1 MPSLQTARRASN
13 AKNNGTKTIGQIY
26 KEQSNFAMEQTWNSD
41 PQAKIAYIY
50 DYFHD
55 DFLTKYDKDGVTPL
69 FNYTLKD
76 GMTYENT
83 NKTKVD
89 AKFIVKSYQSMD
101 KDQVEYYL
109 QFKPSQPFYF
119 NEGDDLYYYET
130 DFRKRYGSAFPVGL
144 FCDLPDDKGI
154 YHKWLICRDEPANQ
168 FPKFLILPVNYELM
182 WVEQNGKDRIK
193 RRMWSVLRQQQSYTS
208 GVYVDRYFGHT
219 DNQGKI
225 WLPMNSITEN
235 IWYTNEDSKNMRV
248 IVSALMKR
256 PCIWKITKCES
267 ASPLGLQK
275 LTIYSDFFNEYTD
288 YVNLETGEMYAD
300 YYDTDTSDISPS
312 EPLVPSPTL
321 SSITAKILASTPTI
335 KVGGSYKS
343 LIVNLYNNSNDDITA
358 EYLDAEFI
366 WSCSINDEDWTD
378 KVVWRNG
385 VGFNQIKA
393 KFPNDSSVIGKN
405 LSVKCVINKDNLPI
419 ESETMQFGLIE

>member
-1 MPSLQTARRASN
+1 MPSLQTARRIAN
-13 AKNNGTKTIGQIY
+13 AKTNNAKTLGQIY
-26 KEQSNFAMEQTWNSD
+26 KEESDFLMEETWDNSITS
-41 PQAKIAYIY
+41 KTCYIY

-55 DFLTKYDKDGVTPL
+55 DFFTDEHGITRSLAE
-69 FNYTLKD
+69 

-83 NKTKVD
+83 NKTKID
-89 AKFIVKSYQSMD
+89 AKFIIKSYQSMD

-109 QFKPSQPFYF
+109 MFRPSQPVRF

-130 DFRKRYGSAFPVGL
+130 DFRKRYGATFPIGL
-144 FCDLPDDKGI
+144 FVDVPDDRGI
-154 YHKWLICRDEPANQ
+154 YHKWIVCRDEPANQ

-182 WVEQNGKDRIK
+182 WIEQNGKDRIK

-219 DNQGKI
+219 DNQDKI

-248 IVSALMKR
+248 VVSALMKR
-256 PCIWKITKCES
+256 PSVWKITKCES

-275 LTIYSDFFNEYTD
+275 LTIYSNFFNEHTD

-300 YYDTDTSDISPS
+300 YYSTDTSEIDPS
-312 EPLVPSPTL
+312 EPLVPTTPIF
-321 SSITAKILASTPTI
+321 SITAKVSASTPTI

-343 LIVNLYNNSNDDITA
+343 LTVNLFDNSNEDITIK
-358 EYLDAEFI
+358 YSDTKFSWI
-366 WSCSINDEDWTD
+366 CSIDNEDWTD
-378 KVVWRNG
+378 KVIWRDG
-385 VGFNQIKA
+385 TEFNQIKI
-393 KFPNDSSVIGKN
+393 KFPNDSSVIGKI
-405 LSVKCVINKDNLPI
+405 LSIKCTITKDNLPI
-419 ESETMQFGLIE
+419 ESEVMQFNLIE